1 MLEQNRCD
9 HVPQTKSNLQHGAFV
24 PISNGEKLNVSENEE
39 VEITVRD
46 PCVVSATATSDEER
60 ERALR
65 ELIKSWQQHPL
76 RGDAPR
82 LTRDELHERR

>member
-1 MLEQNRCD
+1 MSVRLKAIYRD
-9 HVPQTKSNLQHGAFV
+9 GTFV
-24 PISNGEKLNVSENEE
+24 PIPNGEKLNVPENAE
-39 VEITVRD
+39 VELTVHD
-46 PCVVSATATSDEER
+46 PRLLPPTATTDEER

-65 ELIKSWQQHPL
+65 ELLESWRQHPL